1 MTDRIRSAAF
11 PEAKQW
17 AFLERAKTIRVA
29 SLNDD
34 GSIELSAMWFV
45 VDGRRLIVVCD
56 GGLHESNF
64 DAGRVFSAVVDEG
77 EEFQSLHG
85 LSIRGQIESVT
96 DLQLLSKLP
105 HLLFEKYFYVG
116 HPHSQSYYE
125 YGEWAGRRY
134 FEIIPSAMIGW
145 DARERT
151 QLQGR
156 ERRRFPLVLSDRLVP
171 SSSSQQRSEESSGS

>member
-1 MTDRIRSAAF
+1 MTDRIRSQVF

-17 AFLERAKTIRVA
+17 AFLERAKSIRVA
-29 SLNDD
+29 SLNED
-34 GSIELSAMWFV
+34 GSIELSPMWFV

-56 GGLHESNF
+56 DGLHESNF

-77 EEFQSLHG
+77 DEFQSLHG
-85 LSIRGQIESVT
+85 VSIRGQIESVT
-96 DLQLLSKLP
+96 DGRLLDRIP
-105 HLLFEKYFYVG
+105 DLLFEKYFYVG
-116 HPHSQSYYE
+116 HPHSESYEE
-125 YGEWAGRRY
+125 YGDWAGRRY

-156 ERRRFPLVLSDRLVP
+156 ERRRFPLELSDRLVP
-171 SSSSQQRSEESSGS
+171 PPSAQEDS